1 MASIVVLGCEADGGA
16 WPPVAVLSHELS
28 RRGHRIH
35 ALCDTRI
42 EYAFESAN
50 ALRIPDPFE
59 SKAYLGNIFATEL
72 AQHIERGEA
81 LESFQNPLVT
91 WAKALAPAIASEV
104 KKARPNILV
113 GSMFCLPLAVELGR
127 QLNTPVV
134 SLNPGPY
141 VGPNPPRPF
150 AEDYLGVS
158 LWWFEHCVLPPIL
171 QSDHVLHATDPVF
184 DLGFDGLPGNHH
196 YIGPLIW
203 TPPGSTPSEMAEP
216 GLPWV
221 TASVSM
227 VNQPGEMDLITT
239 ILEAADG
246 LLARVLVTAPDHDVS
261 MVKSPPPN
269 VLLTK
274 FVSHAAAL
282 ARSRVLLSH
291 AGHGAVMRAL
301 WMGVPMVLTPWD
313 RDQLAV
319 AYRAEKLGV
328 ARVID
333 REKLGAAILHR
344 ELASALGDV
353 ALHDA
358 SRFHH
363 ERLQQTNPPALAA
376 ELIEEFIAE

>member
-1 MASIVVLGCEADGGA
+1 MATIVLLGCERDGGA
-16 WPPVAVLSHELS
+16 WPPLAVLSQELS
-28 RRGHRIH
+28 QRGHTVH
-35 ALCDTRI
+35 TLCDTPI
-42 EYAFESAN
+42 EYAFESTKI
-50 ALRIPDPFE
+50 LRIPNPFE
-59 SKAYLGNIFATEL
+59 STAYLDNIFATDF
-72 AQHIERGEA
+72 AQHMKGGEA

-91 WAKALAPAIASEV
+91 WAEALAPAVVSEV
-104 KKARPNILV
+104 RKAGPDLLV
-113 GSMFCLPLAVELGR
+113 GSMFCLPLAVELG
-127 QLNTPVV
+127 QKLGPPVV

-141 VGPNPPRPF
+141 VGPNPPRSF
-150 AEDYLGVS
+150 ADDYPGVA

-171 QSDHVLHATDPVF
+171 QSDHVLHATDQVF
-184 DLGFDGLPGNHH
+184 DLGFDGLPYNHY

-203 TPPGSTPSEMAEP
+203 TPPGSAPSEMAEP
-216 GLPWV
+216 GPPWI

-227 VNQPGEMDLITT
+227 VNQPGEMDLVAA

-246 LLARVLVTAPDHDVS
+246 LPARILVTAPDHDVS
-261 MVKSPPPN
+261 TLTSIPPN

-282 ARSRVLLSH
+282 EQSRVLLSH

-319 AYRAEKLGV
+319 AHRAEKLGV

-333 REKLGAAILHR
+333 REELDAEILQR
-344 ELASALGDV
+344 ELASALDDV

-358 SRFHH
+358 SQSHH

-376 ELIEEFIAE
+376 ELVEEFIAQ